1 MYISKKYK
9 HDSPSIMSMLQYLA
23 YFSRSNILICLFLF
37 GERERRRGKGEGRE
51 GREGDERGGRGGK
64 GGKGM
69 RGEGGEGGEGEG
81 GVPSFFVL

>member
-51 GREGDERGGRGGK
+51 GREGDERGGRGGR
-64 GGKGM
+64 GG
-69 RGEGGEGGEGEG
+69 RGRGTLLFRI
-81 GVPSFFVL
+81 VDCN

>member
-51 GREGDERGGRGGK
+51 GREGRKGREGREGREGDER
-64 GGKGM
+64 
-69 RGEGGEGGEGEG
+69 
-81 GVPSFFVL
+81 

>member
-37 GERERRRGKGEGRE
+37 GERERRRGKEG
-51 GREGDERGGRGGK
+51 
-64 GGKGM
+64 
-69 RGEGGEGGEGEG
+69 GEGGEGGEGY
-81 GVPSFFVL
+81 PPFLYCRL